1 MSKGDSVT
9 VVVDLGNETQEHVFI
24 AEKNGR
30 EFEIT
35 IKQGAL
41 IVTEQTMRG
50 GRVVRTARFMASR
63 VVSCI
68 EEPIEEEETVAIGV
82 SEPTRL
88 PMMAEGG
95 LVGPGTLDY
104 LPVTRTDAEGG

>member
-9 VVVDLGNETQEHVFI
+9 VVVDLGGVTQEHQFV
-24 AEKNGR
+24 ATKNGR
-30 EFEIT
+30 EFEVT
-35 IKQGAL
+35 IKQGSL

-68 EEPIEEEETVAIGV
+68 EEPIEEEETVTIGV
-82 SEPTRL
+82 EEPTRL
-88 PMMAEGG
+88 PMMDGPG
-95 LVGPGTLDY
+95 LVAPMDPADGGTRLE
-104 LPVTRTDAEGG
+104 RG